1 MLQKQPCWI
10 DRPITAEYEGQV
22 GVAQS
27 RNNLGR
33 VGTHGSRLK
42 ALAAA
47 AKALRYDGVLP
58 ELQAGQNSTNIG
70 LHKITFTDFI
80 DSEGLS
86 YSLASW
92 MGQPSNTEQCAPSQ
106 CDISSCN
113 PSWLCQSHSGENAS
127 VLGVSYYTAV
137 PSDRYQRAIDNGLM
151 QARLMHGSEIHSSVD
166 IFSSSNSRISQ
177 QVMYTSSN
185 VEALHNDYLNH
196 YAITESCYVGGTL
209 LQHIVLYDVSAKK
222 LAGKSADWV
231 QNPKLN
237 GVDGA
242 VGTVENLSASG
253 LFSAQLKLAV
263 DRALVQLAQEVNVE
277 VDAQSLYYQ
286 SREGFLLVASTREKS
301 KALLKAQILAFH
313 FELLKDQQ
321 FRIYAWVIRVTD

>member
-92 MGQPSNTEQCAPSQ
+92 MGQPSNAKQCAPNH
-106 CDISSCN
+106 CDISSCKQ
-113 PSWLCQSHSGENAS
+113 SWLCQSPSVEYAS
-127 VLGVSYYTAV
+127 VLGVSHYTAL
-137 PSDRYQRAIDNGLM
+137 PSDRYQRAIDNGLI
-151 QARLMHGSEIHSSVD
+151 QARLIYGSSVTSSVD
-166 IFSSSNSRISQ
+166 ILSSSSERISQ
-177 QVMYTSSN
+177 QVISTSSN
-185 VEALHNDYLNH
+185 VEYLRNGYLNH
-196 YAITESCYVGGTL
+196 YAVKESCFAGGAL
-209 LQHIVLYDVSAKK
+209 LQQILLYDIPSKYLAAK
-222 LAGKSADWV
+222 SIDWV
-231 QNPKLN
+231 KNPKLN

-242 VGTVENLSASG
+242 VGTVEKLSASG
-253 LFSAQLKLAV
+253 LLSTQLNLAV
-263 DRALVQLAQEVNVE
+263 DRALVQLAQEINVE
-277 VDAQSLYYQ
+277 VDTQTMYRRSKN
-286 SREGFLLVASTREKS
+286 GMLVLHLTSEKS
-301 KALLKAQILAFH
+301 QALLKAQVLAFH
-313 FELLKDQQ
+313 FELLKNQQ
-321 FRIYAWVIRVTD
+321 FRIYAWVMRVAD